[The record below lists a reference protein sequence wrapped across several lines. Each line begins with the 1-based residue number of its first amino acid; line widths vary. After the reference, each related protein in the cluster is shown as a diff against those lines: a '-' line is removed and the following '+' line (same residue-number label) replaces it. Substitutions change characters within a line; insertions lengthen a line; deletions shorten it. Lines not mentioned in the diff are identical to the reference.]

1 LLKLLI
7 SSTFQF
13 KNKQISKY
21 KTIAGVYNKQDNHW
35 ILIFVDLTKQI
46 LYYLDPFG
54 NEQNCRLHFTA
65 FKNWWYEILK
75 KKLNK
80 N

>member
-35 ILIFVDLTKQI
+35 ILIFVDL
-46 LYYLDPFG
+46 
-54 NEQNCRLHFTA
+54 
-65 FKNWWYEILK
+65 K
-75 KKLNK
+75 KSIHHESTNFH
-80 N
+80 